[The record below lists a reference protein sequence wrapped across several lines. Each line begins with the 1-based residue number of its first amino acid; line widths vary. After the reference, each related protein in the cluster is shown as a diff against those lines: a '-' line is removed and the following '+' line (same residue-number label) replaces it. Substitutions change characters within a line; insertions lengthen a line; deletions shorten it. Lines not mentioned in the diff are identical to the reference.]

1 MRGTRI
7 GRICLIASLV
17 AGAISAASASAAA
30 VYEVRALPEL
40 GRCVRVAE
48 GTGVYPTGSCI
59 TAGSPGTG
67 SFNWIQLTGE
77 EKRTFSGSALES
89 ILTTVGH
96 TTIHCSSA
104 SLSGEYTGPKNATVH
119 IELHGCTNSLAA
131 QCQSESTSKGEIKS
145 LALEGELGFIK
156 NQVKEGKTIVAT
168 GFDLKPQSPFSDLI
182 IFECGGI
189 AESIRVDGSVIG
201 RIKPFDRM
209 TTVSSLV
216 YVRTKS
222 GKQAIE
228 KFEGGVK
235 DTLTTTFMS
244 GLASSSGAS
253 TLAVKETGHYSTLLE
268 IKAKGN

>member
-17 AGAISAASASAAA
+17 AGAIGAANASAAE
-30 VYEVRALPEL
+30 YEVRGLPEL

-67 SFNWIQLTGE
+67 SFEWTQLTAE
-77 EKRTFSGSALES
+77 EKRTFTGSALES

-119 IELHGCTNSLAA
+119 LELHGCTNSLAA
-131 QCQSESTSKGEIKS
+131 QCQSEPTSKGEIKS
-145 LALEGELGFIK
+145 LPLEGELGFIK
-156 NQVKEGKTIVAT
+156 NVVKEGKTIVAT
-168 GFDLKPQSPFSDLI
+168 GFDLKAQSPFSDLI
-182 IFECGGI
+182 IFECGGV
-189 AESIRVDGSVIG
+189 AESVRVDGSVIG

-209 TTVSSLV
+209 TTVSNLV
-216 YVRTKS
+216 YTRTKS

-228 KFEGGVK
+228 KFQGGVK

-244 GLASSSGAS
+244 GLESSSGAS
-253 TLAVKETGHYSTLLE
+253 TLTIKSETGHYSTLLE